1 MPKPLLML
9 ALCLAAF
16 CAHAAAPKPG
26 PVAVVAVE
34 PGRKGT
40 GDRLVYTSGDQ
51 KCVLTGSN
59 ARVEDAAEGTS
70 TGSELT
76 YFIGGDRIQSAGH
89 GAGRVKTT
97 HRIKRKEAP

>member
-1 MPKPLLML
+1 MI
-9 ALCLAAF
+9 AD
-16 CAHAAAPKPG
+16 G
-26 PVAVVAVE
+26 NVVAVE

-40 GDRLVYTSGDQ
+40 GDRLVYTSSDQ

-97 HRIKRKEAP
+97 HRIKRKETP